1 MSRVY
6 VYAFCGSAIA
16 PFTLDRRRIR
26 SVEHAGIHIAIDRAA
41 AHDVTETS
49 LRRQHAIVEAI
60 AARADAVLPARAGS
74 SIDEEELR
82 SRVERGQ
89 ATLNAALDLVR
100 GRKQMTLRL
109 AGAQAAPS
117 ATGAAPSGTAYLE
130 ARRMAGIPSPE
141 LIAVVRALVSDL
153 VHGERIQPARNGLP
167 AAMFHLIG
175 QRDAQ
180 LYRRRIEEAPAL
192 AGARPLVTG
201 PFPPFA
207 FTPELAG

>member
-16 PFTLDRRRIR
+16 PFTLDGQRIR
-26 SVEHAGIHIAIDRAA
+26 SVEHAGIHIAIDRAV
-41 AHDVTETS
+41 AHDVTETA

-74 SIDEEELR
+74 SIDEGELR
-82 SRVERGQ
+82 SRVQSNQ
-89 ATLNAALDLVR
+89 ATLKAALDLVR
-100 GRKQMTLRL
+100 GRQQMTLRL
-109 AGAQAAPS
+109 AGAPAVPS
-117 ATGAAPSGTAYLE
+117 AAGAPPSGTVYLE
-130 ARRMAGIPSPE
+130 ARRSAGVPPPE
-141 LIAVVRALVSDL
+141 VIGVVRALVSDL
-153 VHGERIQPARNGLP
+153 VHGERVQPARSGLP

-175 QRDAQ
+175 HGDAE
-180 LYRRRIEEAPAL
+180 LYRRRIEGAHAL
-192 AGARPLVTG
+192 AEAHPTVTG